1 MTDQQ
6 GIFVSS
12 AVFAIGAYCL
22 PASVLFGAL
31 VGASIF
37 IMSRQELGIVRKIVL
52 FVISLLC
59 GIFAGTDLTMAINK
73 MTPQNLEIG
82 EFSGA
87 ALASALSVLII
98 ESLARVV
105 MKKSHSSGEGL

>member
-12 AVFAIGAYCL
+12 AVFAVGAYCL

-37 IMSRQELGIVRKIVL
+37 IMSRQELGIVRKIIL

-59 GIFAGTDLTMAINK
+59 GIFAGADLTMIVNK
-73 MTPQNLEIG
+73 ITPQHFEVG

-105 MKKSHSSGEGL
+105 MKKSYSGGES